1 MKLIL
6 KPLPYDYAALAP
18 HIGAATVETH
28 YEKHHR
34 GYLDKMNELIAG
46 GPLAGKPL
54 REVVLASEGVLF
66 NNAAQVWN
74 HDVYWRSLSP
84 EGGGQPGPRLAELL
98 QRDLGGV
105 EGCKRELKEAATTH
119 FGSGYAWLVQ
129 GRDGR
134 VRVTALHDADNP
146 LVHGETALLALDV
159 WEHAYYLDYRN
170 LRAKYV
176 AAFLDH
182 LINWDFAEQ
191 NLGAKE
197 Q

>member
-6 KPLPYDYAALAP
+6 KPLPYDYAALEP

-54 REVVLASEGVLF
+54 REVVRASDGVLF

-74 HDVYWRSLSP
+74 HDVYWQSLAP
-84 EGGGQPGPRLAELL
+84 NGGGTPGGRLAELL
-98 QRDLGGV
+98 RRDLGGV
-105 EGCKRELKEAATTH
+105 DSCKRALKEAATSH
-119 FGSGYAWLVQ
+119 FGSGYAWLLE

-134 VRVTALHDADNP
+134 LRVTAMHDADNP
-146 LVHGETALLALDV
+146 LVRGDVALLALDV

-170 LRAKYV
+170 QRAKYV
-176 AAFLDH
+176 EAYLEH

-191 NLGAKE
+191 NLGAAA